1 MPSLTAIQ
9 SLGIDDFFQGDD
21 FFSLGD
27 EDCTDCTHAPLAV
40 ASFRGRLEMGNRFKN
55 TDLKSL

>member
-9 SLGIDDFFQGDD
+9 NLGIDDFFQDDD
-21 FFSLGD
+21 FFSLG
-27 EDCTDCTHAPLAV
+27 TDCTHAPLAV

-55 TDLKSL
+55 TDLKSLQL